1 MRPTPPRILNAKGYR
16 SFGGSQMWFENKVML
31 NSGCGIVAGCDA
43 VMRLLDEDEF
53 SKDDYMTRLNEA
65 TTFIKPIM
73 LPFKMKPLIIAGQ
86 EFLGS
91 FGVSPGRFKR
101 GVRKLSRAHGIEVT
115 IKGLGLGYKKKLPG
129 YLEAGVP
136 VAMLMAAPFTPV
148 KLVSETGHEE
158 KAQFHWVTV
167 TGFDGETFTVSSWG
181 NKYTIDLKDITR
193 FGSTAAFY
201 AVLPKE

>member
-1 MRPTPPRILNAKGYR
+1 MRPTPPRILNAKGGR

-53 SKDDYMTRLNEA
+53 SRDDYMTRLNEA
-65 TTFIKPIM
+65 TTFIRPIM

-101 GVRKLSRAHGIEVT
+101 GVRKLSKAHGIEVK
-115 IKGLGLGYKKKLPG
+115 IKGLGPVYKKKLPQ
-129 YLEAGVP
+129 YLESGVP

-148 KLVSETGHEE
+148 RLVSETGHEE
-158 KAQFHWVTV
+158 RAQFHWVTV
-167 TGFDGETFTVSSWG
+167 TGFDGEKFTVSSWG
-181 NKYTIDLKDITR
+181 NKYTIDLKDIKK
-193 FGSTAAFY
+193 FGSAVALY
-201 AVLPKE
+201 AVLPKD